1 MIGQDHRKC
10 VEKLSALRK
19 AIDNDRRHV
28 ESQQP
33 LVCDE
38 TNVPQPDL
46 MKMLGTKQVDA
57 TDLAYQFGVF
67 AQNNKAGPVVAKGD
81 DVDPD
86 GQMACTPP
94 SATS

>member
-1 MIGQDHRKC
+1 MSLVQVRGNGRMRIFHK
-10 VEKLSALRK
+10 EKDYLAFLALI
-19 AIDNDRRHV
+19 A
-28 ESQQP
+28 
-33 LVCDE
+33 L
-38 TNVPQPDL
+38 
-46 MKMLGTKQVDA
+46 QVDA